1 MTSTVEQE
9 LNPRET
15 TVWVVRAGSQGEA
28 EASNLTRGRASI
40 GWFEVPDMSSVTS
53 REQVREIVDGLYPD
67 ASAQSRA
74 ITTGQLWAFRSSI
87 AVGDLVVMPLKTQ
100 PGMIALGRCT
110 GAYRYDAN
118 APEVARHYLPVE
130 WQPVLVSR
138 ETLQPDLL
146 AMVNG
151 AMTVFSVSRN
161 DAAERLQAVADHGV
175 DPGFGSGDGSQEPVR
190 RWLLDRAALEVLSE
204 ESPLR
209 RSEVMSR
216 VGERLENELSDYEKE
231 TFRSGDSTP
240 RWANNLAWGST
251 DMAAAGWMTKT
262 REGWAITEAGREA
275 LASHPDGSGLDV
287 DSARAYRDRLKAR
300 KADSVSE
307 TGYAQILE
315 AALELLEPGQWTT
328 YGELAVVAGT
338 NAQTVGNFMNKTT
351 ADGAHRVLGRDGRP
365 ASGFAW
371 SDGRADNVRDV
382 LEAEG
387 LQFDESGAASEA
399 QHVRTED
406 FRAFLEEKGV
416 LAALPRRAWLVRGS
430 SVDGH
435 DLVPSWRQDGFASL
449 RASKLREVDP
459 GIGRPE
465 LKAIVDEDY
474 SQTSYAAKAAKLD
487 EFHAFLSR
495 MQVGDL
501 ITTTSQGQLYLGR
514 ITGQAV
520 YVQSVGGL
528 SNLRRTVEW
537 APEGFDYG
545 GLASEIKARLQ
556 VQYDVVEMTQQ
567 LDLLE
572 KLLAAQT
579 AVVEDDEPP
588 AQPIVTRALTL
599 PDATDGLADT
609 LNVDRA
615 WLQECIDLLRDRPQL
630 IFYGPP
636 GTGKTFIAQHL
647 AAHLAGDNVRLVQFH
662 PAYSYEDFFEGY
674 RPLEEGGFK
683 LKPGPLRKTVDAARE
698 SPSTPYF
705 LIIDEI
711 NRGNLA
717 KIFGELYFLLE
728 YRSQNVDL
736 LYATDDDIGFT
747 LPENVFI
754 IGTMNT
760 ADRSIAL
767 VDAAMRRRFAF
778 VPLHPSEP
786 PTSEV
791 LRRWLAASD
800 LAVGIADLLD
810 ELNRRIEDPDFK
822 IGPSYFMRKAVH
834 EPGGLE
840 RAWRTAILPLLEE
853 HHYGDG
859 TDVRTRYGLDT
870 IRARVAGRPASD
882 QAGSGGGQSADPA

>member
-870 IRARVAGRPASD
+870 IRARVAGQAASD
-882 QAGSGGGQSADPA
+882 QAGSGGGEPADPA